1 MQMEVEEGPSS
12 CGVSESNSGYS
23 YGDIAASIVIEKR
36 TRKAVEED
44 AEKLYNRVRQLEKE
58 EEKARKRILETK
70 DRTEDILR
78 LRERNEAK
86 LAEKALRNKQLQD
99 SLEKQ
104 RWV

>member
-1 MQMEVEEGPSS
+1 MEVEEGSSS

-23 YGDIAASIVIEKR
+23 YGDIAASILLEKR
-36 TRKAVEED
+36 TRKAVEDD

-58 EEKARKRILETK
+58 EEKARKRITETK
-70 DRTEDILR
+70 DKTEEILK

-86 LAEKALRNKQLQD
+86 VAEKSQRNKQLED

-104 RWV
+104 RYV